1 MDISG
6 SLSEFKSKHNL
17 ILEAIIMTP
26 NNLPNLF
33 RSVAAKRLSAVE
45 AGLGVSHQHEFH
57 GVSELKDILGLER
70 IQRLEAQFFFLNEDE
85 DILTDTGYLTW
96 YNARE
101 QKPTRPP
108 EYRLYY
114 SHNAISDHMATNDL
128 LVIGMRNDASAVV
141 IIAQHNTQA
150 EREIQQIFG
159 LVELEQGHFTISN
172 AYAEANRKLGF
183 AEQAILT
190 KLAN

>member
-1 MDISG
+1 
-6 SLSEFKSKHNL
+6 
-17 ILEAIIMTP
+17 MTP

-45 AGLGVSHQHEFH
+45 AEPSASHQHEFH

-70 IQRLEAQFFFLNEDE
+70 IQRLEAKFFFLSNDE
-85 DILTDTGYLTW
+85 DILTDAGYLTW
-96 YNARE
+96 YDARG
-101 QKPTRPP
+101 QKPTRSP

-128 LVIGMRNDASAVV
+128 LVIGMRNDASVVV
-141 IIAQHNTQA
+141 IVAQHNTEA
-150 EREIQQIFG
+150 ERAVQQLFG
-159 LVELEQGHFTISN
+159 LVELKQGHFTVSN
-172 AYAEANRKLGF
+172 TYAEANRKLGF